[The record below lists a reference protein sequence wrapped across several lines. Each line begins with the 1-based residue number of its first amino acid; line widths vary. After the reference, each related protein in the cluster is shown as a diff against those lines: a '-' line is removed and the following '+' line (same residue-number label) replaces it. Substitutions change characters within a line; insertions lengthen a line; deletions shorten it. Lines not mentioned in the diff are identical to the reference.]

1 MSQSLRPALTGDVML
16 DQNVDAR
23 QRRRDAASVWGDT
36 LYHLQSVNGLFVNL
50 ECCLTDRGEP

>member
-1 MSQSLRPALTGDVML
+1 ML